1 MKKLQSMVSCLIAA
15 VMCLV
20 FTGCS
25 PDPDP
30 EPVVEPISVVGTWEH
45 SYDNGYDLYQF
56 NANGTGKG
64 VSSYGESW
72 TFSYS
77 LNAETM
83 KLVYTEENESAKVW
97 SIEFISDS
105 SIEVDG
111 EWILSKTNKKMED
124 VKVPSLT
131 GTWRYD
137 FSSGYVYMYFDGKG
151 SGWEQEYDP
160 ADGGWHGK
168 DYFKYSYSPSEKEI
182 IFTWDEDGD
191 REEIKVISLSDSE
204 LKLLDFMDEGTTI
217 WKFVSKEEVETG
229 KEDHTKRLAQMME
242 EDYESNG
249 GLYTNI
255 YNFDY
260 NDNGKLVSVTEYDD
274 DGTIDD
280 IYSITYSENTIICT
294 ERENNVSEVDNVV
307 TFKLSDGKVI
317 FALEEF
323 SSFSYSHSYSY
334 NSNYLTETTGRSGN
348 ATFTWSGDK
357 LMETDKNVENDE
369 DEYIFEY
376 DGQTCKGYNPAI
388 VLFFANKI
396 IYEAKILPLIANPEL
411 IGFKTNLLPKSA
423 KCGDEIVHF
432 TYELNDDGY
441 LRKCKIWE
449 NDGPSYEAY
458 TFNWE

>member
-137 FSSGYVYMYFDGKG
+137 FSSGYTYMYFDGKG
-151 SGWEQEYDP
+151 FGWEQEYDP

-182 IFTWDEDGD
+182 IFTYDEDGY

-229 KEDHTKRLAQMME
+229 EKEKPISSISGTWR
-242 EDYESNG
+242 ESWG
-249 GLYTNI
+249 DGPRSYTA
-255 YNFDY
+255 YSFF
-260 NDNGKLVSVTEYDD
+260 D
-274 DGTIDD
+274 DGTGLYFDKGNGAERF
-280 IYSITYSENTIICT
+280 TYTYDKQAQIVNI
-294 ERENNVSEVDNVV
+294 
-307 TFKLSDGKVI
+307 
-317 FALEEF
+317 EF
-323 SSFSYSHSYSY
+323 SKYQNRQLKISKLTTNTLVMDDDEYKKSELTYDMLILGEWYLHVDAY
-334 NSNYLTETTGRSGN
+334 NSIGKSTR
-348 ATFTWSGDK
+348 
-357 LMETDKNVENDE
+357 
-369 DEYIFEY
+369 
-376 DGQTCKGYNPAI
+376 
-388 VLFFANKI
+388 VLFSAGSVVEGLGT
-396 IYEAKILPLIANPEL
+396 YEAKDYYDGAGSEDFYYSFSGLSNKVNGTWSISNNKLSIKGESQIAGDYIIEGLVVNGCRLIRESNPNEQ
-411 IGFKTNLLPKSA
+411 P
-423 KCGDEIVHF
+423 
-432 TYELNDDGY
+432 Y
-441 LRKCKIWE
+441 LFGGWHDR
-449 NDGPSYEAY
+449 
-458 TFNWE
+458 